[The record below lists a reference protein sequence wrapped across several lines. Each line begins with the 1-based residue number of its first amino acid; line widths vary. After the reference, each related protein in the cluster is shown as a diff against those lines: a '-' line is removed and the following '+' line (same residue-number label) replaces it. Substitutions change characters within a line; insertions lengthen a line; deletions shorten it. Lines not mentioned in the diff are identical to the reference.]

1 MCFHLP
7 LYLQRCL
14 YSGRSIQVNI
24 NADALVPMMQELFS
38 DFQKDDNGEGYTS
51 NRCGIGIYC
60 PEDEVEDVVM
70 FSEGHVL

>member
-1 MCFHLP
+1 
-7 LYLQRCL
+7 
-14 YSGRSIQVNI
+14 
-24 NADALVPMMQELFS
+24 MMQELFS